1 MIIRF
6 PESLP
11 KPTRNYSVDIENS
24 AVRSNM
30 DSGRIRQ
37 RRRFTASQNS
47 LSVKWEL
54 TDEEFQIFESFVF
67 HALSGG
73 TGWFEADLLTGNG
86 IVPHKVRFQKG
97 RYKAAYRG
105 FMNWLVTATLD
116 VDDINRLTE
125 EELVDQ
131 LYGANLLATELR
143 SALDTYLPNS

>member
-1 MIIRF
+1 MTIRF

-54 TDEEFQIFESFVF
+54 TDEEFQLFESFAF

-86 IVPHKVRFQKG
+86 IVPHKVRFQNG

-131 LYGANLLATELR
+131 MYDVNLLATELR